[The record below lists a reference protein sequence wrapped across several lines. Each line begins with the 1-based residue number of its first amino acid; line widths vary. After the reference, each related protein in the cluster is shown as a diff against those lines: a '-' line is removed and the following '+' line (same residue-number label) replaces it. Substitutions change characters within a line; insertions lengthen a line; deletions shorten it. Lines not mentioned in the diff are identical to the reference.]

1 MKPCT
6 RHQTVEVWLPWYVLG
21 PTGPSDPRA
30 FPGPADYTVEIFWT
44 GTKGGMPLTGWSWVV
59 TETYV
64 ALELSGFEMTGIS
77 TTSVS
82 QMVNMAQVLTKS
94 K

>member
-1 MKPCT
+1 
-6 RHQTVEVWLPWYVLG
+6 
-21 PTGPSDPRA
+21 
-30 FPGPADYTVEIFWT
+30 
-44 GTKGGMPLTGWSWVV
+44 MPLTGWSWVV